1 MSWQSTVSYAVIAYV
16 VAFMAAV
23 AVLLAVL
30 LGQITLST
38 RAQGGGILRWPLG
51 PHPSGRKIGD

>member
-1 MSWQSTVSYAVIAYV
+1 MSWQSTISYAVIANV
-16 VAFMAAV
+16 AAFMAAV

-38 RAQGGGILRWPLG
+38 RAQGGGILKWPLD
-51 PHPSGRKIGD
+51 PHPSRLSHSN